1 MASSL
6 VLPCAHVCRPLSPR
20 TRKPHC
26 DSRCHHCYRGA
37 GPCCCHCHW
46 CCLVVEVQVRAPAKG
61 KESPWI
67 ASTAHAD
74 PPLQERCHVQA
85 GSPGIPHLMPA
96 PVLRPPAPC
105 SVPNTPALTEVT
117 KGGQA
122 SGAQAGHI
130 GAREMEGSG
139 GQSPL
144 KAHGALCPPKT
155 GHSPQCSLPVGAEQT
170 PLQGK
175 DTKATSPWMLEKNYS
190 CGCPHL
196 QQEETAKS
204 CPNSP
209 ALRVPANP
217 PRHPMA
223 KGYPIPS
230 LPCVLTPTHVAAL
243 PCGPSPVPGLITK
256 LPSPP
261 LLLELAW
268 GNSGMARAPGMGPP
282 GPQTPSQKHRM
293 VEVGRNLWR
302 PSSPTPLL
310 KYGRLEYAVQGHIQV
325 GFEYLY
331 RKKLHNLSG
340 NLFQCSVTSTVKNF
354 FLIFRWNFVFQF
366 VPLGSLP
373 ITGSC

>member
-1 MASSL
+1 MLLPLPL
-6 VLPCAHVCRPLSPR
+6 VLLGGGSTGEGSSQRERVPLDSKHSSRWSPLAGKVPCPGRIPGNPSSDARPRSE
-20 TRKPHC
+20 T
-26 DSRCHHCYRGA
+26 
-37 GPCCCHCHW
+37 
-46 CCLVVEVQVRAPAKG
+46 
-61 KESPWI
+61 
-67 ASTAHAD
+67 
-74 PPLQERCHVQA
+74 
-85 GSPGIPHLMPA
+85 
-96 PVLRPPAPC
+96 PC

-117 KGGQA
+117 KWGQA
-122 SGAQAGHI
+122 SGAQAGHV

-175 DTKATSPWMLEKNYS
+175 DTKATSPWMSNYS
-190 CGCPHL
+190 CGCPQLL
-196 QQEETAKS
+196 QEGTAKS

-209 ALRVPANP
+209 ALRVPASP

-223 KGYPIPS
+223 KGHPIPS

-243 PCGPSPVPGLITK
+243 PRGPSPVPGLITK

-261 LLLELAW
+261 LLLEAAW
-268 GNSGMARAPGMGPP
+268 GKGGAARGVPGLGPP